1 MGEYPQYIS
10 PMGATDHRRDL
21 IPHCGHRA
29 GISSVSFRRRSRVKP
44 GMRFFLFFSL
54 YRQRGRTKRELV
66 ARSGSDKI
74 TIHRSLCNS
83 VTTRHS
89 SSKLDSALAAPSFH
103 SFAAGLASLK
113 QVLAMPSAPC
123 SIIGFYT
130 FPSRYRNVIRSKDED
145 YPSLLSAI
153 SSRKATGRRTQF
165 GNLGKVQASL
175 PLLSLLLSFRPP
187 SRNLIRVIRSRL
199 RIKSAMRGLGGLC
212 SVAPKGFIELNAL
225 LSRGLTHPAY
235 AVSP

>member
-1 MGEYPQYIS
+1 
-10 PMGATDHRRDL
+10 
-21 IPHCGHRA
+21 
-29 GISSVSFRRRSRVKP
+29 
-44 GMRFFLFFSL
+44 MRFFLFFSL

-123 SIIGFYT
+123 SIIGFYP

-145 YPSLLSAI
+145 YSSLLSAI
-153 SSRKATGRRTQF
+153 SSR
-165 GNLGKVQASL
+165 LGIAQASL
-175 PLLSLLLSFRPP
+175 TLLSLLLSFRPP
-187 SRNLIRVIRSRL
+187 SRNLIRVIRRRSRV
-199 RIKSAMRGLGGLC
+199 KPGMRGL
-212 SVAPKGFIELNAL
+212 
-225 LSRGLTHPAY
+225 
-235 AVSP
+235 SP

>member
-1 MGEYPQYIS
+1 MQRYNIRKGVARKSKNCLSKNKRFLYDPLPSLRPPSRNLIS
-10 PMGATDHRRDL
+10 V
-21 IPHCGHRA
+21 I
-29 GISSVSFRRRSRVKP
+29 RRRSRVKP

-123 SIIGFYT
+123 SIIGFYP

-145 YPSLLSAI
+145 YPS
-153 SSRKATGRRTQF
+153 
-165 GNLGKVQASL
+165 
-175 PLLSLLLSFRPP
+175 FRPP
-187 SRNLIRVIRSRL
+187 SRNLIRVFPQQIADQVRDEGNQVRNECYPCSR
-199 RIKSAMRGLGGLC
+199 C
-212 SVAPKGFIELNAL
+212 SNNF
-225 LSRGLTHPAY
+225 
-235 AVSP
+235 

>member
-1 MGEYPQYIS
+1 
-10 PMGATDHRRDL
+10 
-21 IPHCGHRA
+21 
-29 GISSVSFRRRSRVKP
+29 
-44 GMRFFLFFSL
+44 MRFFLFFSL

-145 YPSLLSAI
+145 YPS
-153 SSRKATGRRTQF
+153 
-165 GNLGKVQASL
+165 
-175 PLLSLLLSFRPP
+175 FRPP
-187 SRNLIRVIRSRL
+187 SRNLIRVIRRRS

>member
-1 MGEYPQYIS
+1 
-10 PMGATDHRRDL
+10 MGATDHRWDL
-21 IPHCGHRA
+21 IPHSGHRA

-123 SIIGFYT
+123 SIIGFST
-130 FPSRYRNVIRSKDED
+130 FPSRYRNVLRSKGRHD
-145 YPSLLSAI
+145 Y
-153 SSRKATGRRTQF
+153 
-165 GNLGKVQASL
+165 V
-175 PLLSLLLSFRPP
+175 
-187 SRNLIRVIRSRL
+187 
-199 RIKSAMRGLGGLC
+199 
-212 SVAPKGFIELNAL
+212 
-225 LSRGLTHPAY
+225 AY
-235 AVSP
+235 ATFGFCPHCGNTYPIKRPEEEKQSVGDRFQSMKQGALNNFNSVKGMFDKKDK